1 MSRFLEDAERV
12 LETAGVK
19 PAYCGMADLAILID
33 VWGGMRIVDAA
44 GWRPE
49 ALQAHY
55 GAATVYQVMRT
66 PGGIRVMGR
75 SGGRSCVLESSR
87 PSPPQPAI
95 LAPYGLAC
103 GARLSSL
110 PSGFYPA
117 SGDSPK
123 NSG

>member
-19 PAYCGMADLAILID
+19 PAYCGMAELAILID

-95 LAPYGLAC
+95 LARYPVGLWGQAFQPAI
-103 GARLSSL
+103 GFL
-110 PSGFYPA
+110 PGVWR
-117 SGDSPK
+117 
-123 NSG
+123 